1 MKREELL
8 TYNDEALVT
17 WYQEEVDATALD
29 ILFKRYK
36 SSVFGLA
43 FYYLKSKDS
52 AMDMVMDVF
61 EIVIRAIRKTEVSSF
76 KYWVLSITR
85 NQCLKRLRDT
95 MKVVELVNDDDLAME
110 NTTSKVYSDKEID
123 QLLTSLRTLKPLQ
136 QDCVRSFYL
145 NGMSYRQIAE
155 VYQINEKQ
163 VKSHIQNGKRN
174 LRIVLKRSK
183 TAHG

>member
-8 TYNDEALVT
+8 TYDDESLVA

-36 SSVFGLA
+36 STVFGLA
-43 FYYLKSKDS
+43 FYYLKSKDG

-61 EIVIRAIRKTEVSSF
+61 EIVIRSIRKTDVTSF

-95 MKVVELVNDDDLAME
+95 MKIVNLENDDDLIME
-110 NTTSKVYSDKEID
+110 NTASRVYTDKEID

-136 QDCVRSFYL
+136 QNCVRAFYL
-145 NGMSYRQIAE
+145 RGMSYRQIAE
-155 VYQINEKQ
+155 VYRIEEKQ

-174 LRIVLKRSK
+174 LRIVLERSK